1 MQPKATDARSPSR
14 YFLLLFGLCVPVWVV
29 GAKFDIQLFPG
40 FKLFQAGLAMPII
53 AALLLTNREQGW
65 AGIAALLRRTYDV
78 GKIEPRIWFLP
89 SWSFFG
95 ARRRWRDSGSV
106 DRRALE
112 SQANVSDADALDAAP
127 RARDRTI
134 ATPPEL
140 KPEIRRLPM
149 ARRRTE
155 PKRIDVNRLS
165 RRARTWP
172 AMPHR
177 RTARCRP
184 HRRSSSYFPL
194 RCSRRPEKGL
204 VGQIRRRKRSCDSR
218 NSHHRSPP

>member
-106 DRRALE
+106 DRRGLE
-112 SQANVSDADALDAAP
+112 SQALVSDADALDAAS

-134 ATPPEL
+134 ATAPEL
-140 KPEIRRLPM
+140 KQDGFRSLPEQAAIVDWERSPGETRLERQYLKF
-149 ARRRTE
+149 ADYRWLDDE
-155 PKRIDVNRLS
+155 LS
-165 RRARTWP
+165 RSEST
-172 AMPHR
+172 
-177 RTARCRP
+177 
-184 HRRSSSYFPL
+184 
-194 RCSRRPEKGL
+194 
-204 VGQIRRRKRSCDSR
+204 
-218 NSHHRSPP
+218 